1 MLEAGLKDGSVDF
14 YMGPR
19 PQSAMPEGLV
29 VEKPSEI
36 PALSYVVWH
45 IRLDGHDQRMSVS
58 VVASPRFE
66 PINKIGCAADSF
78 DCQFGHVA

>member
-66 PINKIGCAADSF
+66 AAIDKLLRLGGRSEEIS
-78 DCQFGHVA
+78 